1 MSLLWSSERGRGKL
15 IEKGKKARNDAYF
28 GALSVVLF
36 TPEDVGLIRGAP
48 EKRRRFIDRA
58 IFTGRPAHLEDFMNY
73 RRALDARNQLL
84 RDQGPAELL
93 DVYEQTLAQS
103 ALKLIQSR
111 RAYIDSIEAF
121 FEANLATILGEEYRC
136 SIKYKPSIDPGDA
149 GVSRLIEIW
158 AQDRSRDRERGFTQR
173 GPHSDDLIFSIL
185 GHSARTYASQG
196 QQRSMVLAM
205 KISEI
210 QLLEE
215 QNKQVPVVL
224 LDDVSSE
231 LDAKRNARL
240 FEFLNGFQGQVFITT
255 TDPNFLRI
263 DGDRSLW
270 RVHNGTVSRTKD

>member
-1 MSLLWSSERGRGKL
+1 M
-15 IEKGKKARNDAYF
+15 
-28 GALSVVLF
+28 
-36 TPEDVGLIRGAP
+36 
-48 EKRRRFIDRA
+48 
-58 IFTGRPAHLEDFMNY
+58 
-73 RRALDARNQLL
+73 
-84 RDQGPAELL
+84 
-93 DVYEQTLAQS
+93 
-103 ALKLIQSR
+103 
-111 RAYIDSIEAF
+111 
-121 FEANLATILGEEYRC
+121 
-136 SIKYKPSIDPGDA
+136 
-149 GVSRLIEIW
+149 SRLIEIW